1 MEPKWLDWARRIQA
15 IAQNGLAYSEGI
27 YDRERYEE
35 LREIAFEMFAAC
47 SEADLAQVR
56 ALFQGESGY
65 ATPKVDVRGAVF
77 ADNRV
82 LLVKER
88 RDGKWTL
95 PGGWADVWDTP
106 SRAVE
111 REVYEESGYRARAV
125 KLLAV
130 WDRSLHGHPPTPLR
144 IYKLAFRCE
153 LLGGEP
159 AKSSETEGTGFFAE
173 DNLPELSLPRTTP
186 SQLARLFEHLRHPEW
201 PTDFD

>member
-1 MEPKWLDWARRIQA
+1 MEPRWLEWARKIQA
-15 IAQNGLAYSEGI
+15 LAQNGLAYAEGV

-35 LREIAFEMFAAC
+35 LREIACEMFAEGG
-47 SEADLAQVR
+47 EADLAQVR
-56 ALFQGESGY
+56 ALFQGETGY

-106 SRAVE
+106 SQAVE
-111 REVYEESGYRARAV
+111 REVFEESGYRARAA

-130 WDRSLHGHPPTPLR
+130 WDRGLHGHPPTAMR
-144 IYKLAFRCE
+144 IWKLIFRCE
-153 LLGGEP
+153 LTGGEP
-159 AKSSETEGTGFFAE
+159 AQSIETEGADWFAE
-173 DNLPELSLPRTTP
+173 DSLPELSLPRTTP

-201 PTDFD
+201 PADFD